1 MILVAALAT
10 MHKTEKMH
18 RNHVRI
24 KTRGGRLSL
33 VMSVGAIEKK
43 MVNVRR

>member
-18 RNHVRI
+18 RNHVI
-24 KTRGGRLSL
+24 INTRGDRLSL
-33 VMSVGAIEKK
+33 VMSVGAIVKM